1 MVAINRVTDVIA
13 SQRVERPKHRGVTFV
28 NRGAVVGIAEY
39 RAFEYPIG
47 SGLTWRIAPIDYLTG
62 IRIAELE
69 LNLLETKKAVDQLT
83 ASPERVS
90 PADVRTMNERTARFA
105 KQAVALAGPLMIPT
119 GKRKRRRKLARL
131 FGSNPLRRATVQDIA
146 SVIGFLA
153 ICLTTSQSRVRQAAA
168 ATN

>member
-1 MVAINRVTDVIA
+1 MVSINRVADVTA
-13 SQRVERPKHRGVTFV
+13 SRRIERPKRRGVTFV
-28 NRGAVVGIAEY
+28 NRGAVAGIAEY
-39 RAFEYPIG
+39 RAFEFPAG
-47 SGLTWRIAPIDYLTG
+47 SQMTWRVAPIDYLTG

-69 LNLLETKKAVDQLT
+69 LNLLETKQTIDQLSK
-83 ASPERVS
+83 SPEKVS
-90 PADVRTMNERTARFA
+90 PANVRAMNDRTAEFA

-119 GKRKRRRKLARL
+119 GKRKRRRKIAKL
-131 FGSNPLRRATVQDIA
+131 FGVNPLRRATVQDIA